1 MWGDIALWLGFA
13 FPFWLVM
20 LNIFTCAY
28 WPSAFFHWKN
38 VYSVFYTFCNWNW
51 GGWYWVVWAIYICQ
65 KLTLYQV
72 ISFANIF
79 SPSVGC
85 LFILLMVSFAV
96 QKLLS
101 LIRSHLFIFALISF
115 ASGDGSNL
123 IGFCFFLIYIG
134 LYEQCFL
141 EVNILKSLKFWSRLA
156 S

>member
-1 MWGDIALWLGFA
+1 MSVTEVSFILASFCTA
-13 FPFWLVM
+13 
-20 LNIFTCAY
+20 
-28 WPSAFFHWKN
+28 N
-38 VYSVFYTFCNWNW
+38 VYSPYFDEKTVLIFLMLNC
-51 GGWYWVVWAIYICQ
+51 VSCLYI
-65 KLTLYQV
+65 LDINPLLV
-72 ISFANIF
+72 ISSANIL
-79 SPSVGC
+79 SHSVGC